1 MHVIRHDNGDVEV
14 ILNIILVQ
22 TALQRDRAS
31 RIGQEPSMKC
41 TECDKVAL
49 VIALQMRMNRP
60 EGPLIPDVQS
70 HPDARQLPI
79 DRVGIRNLRY
89 PIRFIDGGD
98 APQPTIARA
107 VAPGYCR
114 SMSSQA

>member
-1 MHVIRHDNGDVEV
+1 MHVIRHDNGDVEE

-49 VIALQMRMNRP
+49 VIALQMRKFASI
-60 EGPLIPDVQS
+60 ESHGP
-70 HPDARQLPI
+70 
-79 DRVGIRNLRY
+79 
-89 PIRFIDGGD
+89 
-98 APQPTIARA
+98 
-107 VAPGYCR
+107 PGTT
-114 SMSSQA
+114 